1 MVGID
6 SHLLFA
12 SGLSPALGGSSKV
25 SGVALLPLSTP
36 RTLVL
41 LPLLPILRS
50 PVPSYPKGSRSASS
64 TTQES
69 SLMGWLMIQSRRS
82 FGNDAMFA
90 TNEAF
95 RYLSAKYCYLP
106 IFTNGTTLYS
116 AKLDDGI
123 ALTLAGIAQYPTLTI
138 APMFAD

>member
-1 MVGID
+1 
-6 SHLLFA
+6 
-12 SGLSPALGGSSKV
+12 
-25 SGVALLPLSTP
+25 
-36 RTLVL
+36 
-41 LPLLPILRS
+41 
-50 PVPSYPKGSRSASS
+50 
-64 TTQES
+64 
-69 SLMGWLMIQSRRS
+69 MGWLMIQSRRS

-123 ALTLAGIAQYPTLTI
+123 ALTLAGIAQDPTLTI